1 MVRASL
7 NFSVNPV
14 SLDGPTCYYSDAY
27 HSCFDM
33 QVCLHFTSFRSKS
46 SESVRILISCDTIT
60 TKRGQIYGRTFF
72 EENGKADL
80 ERTFTILKDNDTCFQ
95 LPKVLVKPKFED
107 KLTPL
112 EFSVALLE
120 REEERTSFCS
130 DCPIFRGRMNW
141 TSSIFFENGCGSDR
155 KCLSVL
161 SVGALVSI
169 KGEQVTGIISGEYDT
184 LEVEVNV
191 ENTGELSYGT
201 RLILEVSPALN
212 VYRLDQSCTFKK
224 DADTTK
230 TKIECDAGNP
240 LVSSAAIT
248 VSLDITDLDPQV
260 DAINMQIT
268 LSSASEIDSE
278 LSADKTSL
286 ILPVKRM
293 ASVSMEA

>member
-1 MVRASL
+1 M
-7 NFSVNPV
+7 NFSANPV
-14 SLDGPTCYYSDAY
+14 GLDDPTCYYSEAY

-33 QVCLHFTSFRSKS
+33 QICLHFTSFRSKS
-46 SESVRILISCDTIT
+46 SESVRLLISSDTIT

-72 EENGKADL
+72 EENGKSEL

-112 EFSVALLE
+112 EFSVALLPGP
-120 REEERTSFCS
+120 EERTSFCP

-141 TSSIFFENGCGSDR
+141 TSTIFFENGCGSDR

-161 SVGALVSI
+161 SVGALTSI
-169 KGEQVTGIISGEYDT
+169 RGEQVNDLISGEYDT
-184 LEVEVNV
+184 LDVEVTV

-201 RLILEVSPALN
+201 RMMLEVSPALN
-212 VYRLDQSCTFKK
+212 VYRLHQSCTFKK

-240 LVSSAAIT
+240 LDSSAIVNIT
-248 VSLDITDLDPQV
+248 LDITDLDPQF
-260 DAINMQIT
+260 DAIVMQMT
-268 LSSASEIDSE
+268 LSSASEIDA
-278 LSADKTSL
+278 LSVDKASL
-286 ILPVKRM
+286 VLPVKRV
-293 ASVSMEA
+293 ASVSIEA